1 MFLLQWIARSVVL
14 ALVTKLLGSFLPIFR
29 RLLRL
34 VWR

>member
-1 MFLLQWIARSVVL
+1 MLLLRWIVKSVILAFLA
-14 ALVTKLLGSFLPIFR
+14 KLLGSFLPIFR